1 MNETNPHKVIARIE
15 SKYGFEEGDLSSKKV
30 SKYLSK
36 ARREAI
42 LELKSM
48 DLSWTHIGQLLN
60 REHSSVMKLVVEKVV
75 DKKGKKR
82 G

>member
-1 MNETNPHKVIARIE
+1 MNETNPHKVISRIE
-15 SKYGFEEGDLSSKKV
+15 TKYGFEDGDLSSKKV

-60 REHSSVMKLVVEKVV
+60 REHSSVMKLVVEKSG